1 MHRLN
6 TTSTSLDEIVEPVD
20 LEQSPGDVV
29 VLSFA
34 DSDLSALAAAWAL
47 EQHALPSVRLV
58 HLRDLRHPMS
68 VDLWIERMATRAK
81 VILVRLI
88 GGLDWWRYGVEQ
100 LSAVARTH
108 DIKLALL
115 PGEDRDDPRLAA
127 ASTLPPGELDTLLRF
142 FREGGRENLRALL
155 RRLGRHAVADLDL
168 AHLDLAEPTPLP
180 RLAGYLPDLGAIDIE
195 RLAASVRPG
204 RPVVPII
211 FYRALLLAGD
221 TGAIDALCEALSTRG
236 LAPAPLAITSLKEM
250 AAAAFVRDALARLHP
265 AVVVTTTAF
274 AASGDGG
281 DPTPLDGAD
290 VPVLQAVIAT
300 TRRAAW
306 RESSRGLGAADLA
319 MHVVL
324 PELDGRVL
332 AGAIAFKD
340 SLSPHAELAFTSLA
354 SRPEPD
360 RIAAVADRVAALV
373 RLRERPRAERRIA
386 VAMPDYPG
394 APGRTGY
401 AVGLD
406 VPASVVA
413 LLGDLAAAGYGV
425 RDAPETSGALL
436 DALNAGST
444 ACGHDP
450 PLQGEGRTAEGSPGW
465 GGGGAA
471 DDGDAAYAETLSPP
485 PGPLARAD
493 LPPAEPRYSESSAT
507 QQSDRSRQQP
517 ISVGGGGPRRRT
529 TDYPASL
536 SLADYAQL
544 LTALPAELATRIHDA
559 WGDLADD
566 PDARDGR
573 FRFRVGVYGNIVVA
587 LPPDRGRPGERRAD
601 YHDPAL
607 PPRHALVAFWLW
619 LRHVFQADALVH
631 MGAHGTLEWLPGKA
645 VALTAT
651 CFPEAIIGA
660 LPVFY
665 PFIVSNPGEAAQ
677 AKRRIAA
684 VTIGHLPPPL
694 VAADLSGDALRLERL
709 VDEYAQAD
717 GLDRRRRERLA
728 ALIVEATRETGLGRE
743 AGVDANADAD
753 EVLRRV
759 DAWLCDLKDLSIKD
773 GLHVYG
779 RAPMAPGADP
789 AWQMSAAAEG
799 KALLAALDGR
809 RVLPGPAGAP
819 MRGRRDVLP
828 TGRNLFVAD
837 PRMLPTPTAME
848 FGQRAAAEVIRCYL
862 QAHGEMPRTLVID
875 LWGSATLRTGG
886 EEIAQGLSLMGCR
899 PTWDPA
905 TGRVTGIEVLPPA
918 AMGRPRV
925 DVTWRIS
932 GLFRDI
938 FPAQIALIDAAVR
951 AIAAREET
959 ADENPLA
966 AACRP
971 LPVPPPLTPTLPSP
985 ACGGGTGRG
994 QAEEGRVGAP
1004 ARIFGTAPGAYGA
1017 GVEDLIGREADRSA
1031 ISAAYLAS
1039 ASHAYGGP
1047 EGEAAPMPDAFAERI
1062 ASADGLVHPGDDP
1075 GRDLLEGAE
1084 DVAFVGGFAAAAA
1097 ALGRA
1102 PDLIMLDVTDPHR
1115 PRARP
1120 LDAALARIVRARA
1133 INPRFIA
1140 GQMRHGPRGAAELA
1154 ETVDRLIGFV
1164 QTTDAVPS
1172 ALIDL
1177 LHEAYLADPQVRAF
1191 LLRENPAAA
1200 RAIAA
1205 RLGAARRHGW
1215 WHPRRND
1222 IDADLAA
1229 VMAET
1234 AP

>member
-1 MHRLN
+1 MHLLT
-6 TTSTSLDEIVEPVD
+6 TTSTTLDEIVEPVD
-20 LEQSPGDVV
+20 LPQPPGDVV

-34 DSDLSALAAAWAL
+34 DSDLSGLAAAWAI
-47 EQHALPSVRLV
+47 EKHRLPSVRFV

-68 VDLWIERMATRAK
+68 VDLWIERVATRAK

-100 LSAVARTH
+100 LSAVARDH

-115 PGEDRDDPRLAA
+115 PGEDRDDPRLAE
-127 ASTLPPGELDTLLRF
+127 ASTLPPEELDTLLRF

-155 RRLGRHAVADLDL
+155 RRLGRHAGADVDL
-168 AHLDLAEPTPLP
+168 VEPAPLP
-180 RLAGYLPDLGAIDIE
+180 RLAGYFPGEGAIDLD
-195 RLAASVRPG
+195 RLAACLTPG

-211 FYRALLLAGD
+211 FYRALLLASD
-221 TGAIDALCEALSTRG
+221 AAAIDALCEALSTRG
-236 LAPAPLAITSLKEM
+236 LAPAPFVIRSLKE
-250 AAAAFVRDALARLHP
+250 ATAAAFIRDALARLRP
-265 AVVVTTTAF
+265 AVIVTTTAF
-274 AASGDGG
+274 AAGG
-281 DPTPLDGAD
+281 DPGEPTPLDGPD

-300 TRRAAW
+300 TKRGAW

-340 SLSPHAELAFTSLA
+340 PLSPHAELAFTALA
-354 SRPEPD
+354 NRPEPD
-360 RIAAVADRVAALV
+360 RIAAVADRVAALA
-373 RLRERPRAERRIA
+373 RLQAMPRAERRIA
-386 VAMPDYPG
+386 ILMPDYPG

-406 VPASVVA
+406 VPASIVA
-413 LLGDLAAAGYGV
+413 LLGDLTAEGYEV
-425 RDAPETSGALL
+425 RFAPQTSGALL
-436 DALNAGST
+436 DALDADRVDASL
-444 ACGHDP
+444 
-450 PLQGEGRTAEGSPGW
+450 PL
-465 GGGGAA
+465 
-471 DDGDAAYAETLSPP
+471 AAYMRL
-485 PGPLARAD
+485 LA
-493 LPPAEPRYSESSAT
+493 
-507 QQSDRSRQQP
+507 
-517 ISVGGGGPRRRT
+517 G
-529 TDYPASL
+529 
-536 SLADYAQL
+536 
-544 LTALPAELATRIHDA
+544 LPAEVTARIHET
-559 WGDLADD
+559 WGDPTDD
-566 PDARDGR
+566 PEVRDGV
-573 FRFRVGVYGNIVVA
+573 FRFRGVACGNVMVV
-587 LPPDRGRPGERRAD
+587 LPPDRGRSAERRAN

-607 PPRHALVAFWLW
+607 PPRHALVAFGLW
-619 LRHVFQADALVH
+619 LRHIFKADALVH

-645 VALTAT
+645 VALTAA
-651 CFPEAIIGA
+651 CFPEAIVGA

-694 VAADLSGDALRLERL
+694 VATGLSGDALKLERL
-709 VDEYAQAD
+709 MDEYAEAD

-728 ALIVEATRETGLGRE
+728 TLIVEATRQTGLGRE
-743 AGVDANADAD
+743 AGIATEAGPD

-773 GLHVYG
+773 GLHIYG
-779 RAPMAPGADP
+779 RTPAAHDADTS
-789 AWQMSAAAEG
+789 WQTSATAERD
-799 KALLAALDGR
+799 ALLAALDGR
-809 RVLPGPAGAP
+809 RVGPGPAGAP
-819 MRGRRDVLP
+819 ARGRRDVLP
-828 TGRNLFVAD
+828 TGRNLFTTD

-848 FGQRAAAEVIRCYL
+848 FGRLAAAEVLRCHL
-862 QAHGEMPRTLVID
+862 QAHGEMPRAIVID

-918 AMGRPRV
+918 AFGRARV

-932 GLFRDI
+932 GLFRDL
-938 FPAQIALIDAAVR
+938 FPAQIALIDAATR

-966 AACRP
+966 ADWR
-971 LPVPPPLTPTLPSP
+971 
-985 ACGGGTGRG
+985 TGS
-994 QAEEGRVGAP
+994 ADSAP

-1017 GVEDLIGREADRSA
+1017 GVEDLIGRAADRATIGAS
-1031 ISAAYLAS
+1031 YLAS

-1047 EGEAAPMPDAFAERI
+1047 EGGATPTPAFAKRI
-1062 ASADGLVHPGDDP
+1062 ASADLLVHPGDDP

-1084 DVAFVGGFAAAAA
+1084 DTAFVGGFAAAAA
-1097 ALGRA
+1097 AFGRA
-1102 PDLIMLDVTDPHR
+1102 PDLIMLDVTDPQR

-1120 LDAALARIVRARA
+1120 LQAALARIVRARA

-1154 ETVDRLIGFV
+1154 ETVDRLIGFA
-1164 QTTDAVPS
+1164 QTTDAVGS

-1177 LHEAYLADPQVRAF
+1177 VHEAYLADPQVRAF
-1191 LLRENPAAA
+1191 LMRENPAAA
-1200 RAIAA
+1200 RSIAE
-1205 RLGAARRHGW
+1205 RLDMARRNGW

-1222 IDADLAA
+1222 IDADLRAL
-1229 VMAET
+1229 MAEL
-1234 AP
+1234 AS